1 MKRLC
6 VTGSLHLDM
15 VVTAPYLP
23 CLEEIVTGS
32 KVDYVFRGKGGNQAL
47 VTDKH
52 GAPVYFIG
60 RIGSDGF
67 GETLARRLDNGTI
80 DTGQLQYDDGASGQ
94 SVAIVEDGGEY
105 GAVIVSAAN
114 LRIED
119 KHLIIYQDIGLL
131 LLKNEESEAVNLSA
145 SRKAKAQGIK
155 VWLNAA
161 HARALS
167 LEFLA
172 QIDV

>member
-1 MKRLC
+1 M
-6 VTGSLHLDM
+6 
-15 VVTAPYLP
+15 
-23 CLEEIVTGS
+23 
-32 KVDYVFRGKGGNQAL
+32 
-47 VTDKH
+47 
-52 GAPVYFIG
+52 
-60 RIGSDGF
+60 
-67 GETLARRLDNGTI
+67 
-80 DTGQLQYDDGASGQ
+80 

-105 GAVIVSAAN
+105 GGVIVSAAN

-161 HARALS
+161 PARALS

>member
-1 MKRLC
+1 M
-6 VTGSLHLDM
+6 
-15 VVTAPYLP
+15 
-23 CLEEIVTGS
+23 
-32 KVDYVFRGKGGNQAL
+32 DYVFRGKGGNQAL
-47 VTDKH
+47 VSDKH
-52 GAPVYFIG
+52 VAPVYFIG

-80 DTGQLQYDDGASGQ
+80 DTGQLQYDDGASGM

-105 GAVIVSAAN
+105 GAVNVSAAN

-161 HARALS
+161 PARALS

>member
-1 MKRLC
+1 M
-6 VTGSLHLDM
+6 
-15 VVTAPYLP
+15 
-23 CLEEIVTGS
+23 
-32 KVDYVFRGKGGNQAL
+32 DYVFGGKGGNQAL
-47 VTDKH
+47 VADKH

-60 RIGSDGF
+60 RIGRDSF
-67 GETLARRLDNGTI
+67 GETLARQLDNGTI
-80 DTGQLQYDDGASGQ
+80 DTGQLQYDDGASGM

-105 GAVIVSAAN
+105 GGVIVSAAN

-161 HARALS
+161 PARALS